1 MENRKKDRPT
11 LQSIQS
17 VFKTAF
23 NYTGR
28 ELSNIK
34 PLFDSKE
41 WKILNLNLSQAN
53 LNIKRNY
60 RLKIVYD
67 ENPVYVQVLSIF
79 DIINNTED
87 RQSDSPSLLF
97 QRPGLKHI
105 KYLELGNLCKSQM
118 LHMSQCPEEIVMSDD
133 FCIAF
138 LFRKHIPLRIR
149 FKWGCDFD
157 ISKTIVNNSIIALYR
172 LFELAH
178 LLEID
183 HEVSCCYYVF
193 RWTVEARF
201 RVYVSSCNPFQIRKF
216 PVQLYE
222 DHCKLPIN

>member
-60 RLKIVYD
+60 RMKIVYD

-79 DIINNTED
+79 RYN
-87 RQSDSPSLLF
+87 
-97 QRPGLKHI
+97 K
-105 KYLELGNLCKSQM
+105 
-118 LHMSQCPEEIVMSDD
+118 
-133 FCIAF
+133 
-138 LFRKHIPLRIR
+138 
-149 FKWGCDFD
+149 
-157 ISKTIVNNSIIALYR
+157 
-172 LFELAH
+172 
-178 LLEID
+178 
-183 HEVSCCYYVF
+183 
-193 RWTVEARF
+193 
-201 RVYVSSCNPFQIRKF
+201 
-216 PVQLYE
+216 
-222 DHCKLPIN
+222 